1 MGQKSWY
8 HVLGVP
14 ADASLAEIRR
24 QYLARVREFPPETHG
39 DEFQEV
45 REAYEVLSDPE
56 RRKAYDANAE
66 GRIEDD
72 ANVRKIDALI
82 TKRQW
87 RELLSLAKTLDE
99 PERSIL
105 QALAYLLQGRWDS
118 HVRAL
123 ERVLDKLTEDPDM
136 LASMLRQLRDLY
148 LHYADRDRAEEALAL
163 YDRFRPN
170 RTLWRMLWLDYAHI
184 LRHLGREREIVDLVE
199 PMLPQATDAF
209 RRDDGRLLVE
219 WTSYIFSVG
228 WTDLARRYRAR
239 TARYWRHADP
249 AAIAEMKDAVMG
261 FIDEWED
268 DEELEVAR
276 EMAELVMLVDRQ
288 DMEVR
293 DRLVELDEEMQ
304 VQKEIDRM
312 MRQDEQMNPL
322 VSSRAAWLFG
332 LRMGWEDADGLES
345 FAHVEPET
353 LYEKEWFAEGVARL
367 KKSYPAT
374 YRMFRDDWQAY
385 LATVTSGMN
394 REQRRRLMR

>member
-8 HVLGVP
+8 DVLGVP
-14 ADASLAEIRR
+14 ADASLGEIRR

-56 RRKAYDANAE
+56 RRKAYDANP
-66 GRIEDD
+66 GDRIEDE
-72 ANVRKIDALI
+72 ANVRKIDELI

-87 RELLSLAKTLDE
+87 RKLLSLAKTLDE
-99 PERSIL
+99 PDRSTL
-105 QALAYLLQGRWDS
+105 QALAYLFQGRWDS
-118 HVRAL
+118 HVRAR
-123 ERVLDKLTEDPDM
+123 ERVLEALTENPGM
-136 LASMLRQLRDLY
+136 LASTLKQLHNLY
-148 LHYADRDRAEEALAL
+148 LHHADADRAEEAREL
-163 YDRFRPN
+163 YDRFRSN
-170 RTLWRMLWLDYAHI
+170 RTLWRMLWPDYAHI
-184 LRHLGREREIVDLVE
+184 LRHLEREREIVDLVE
-199 PMLPQATDAF
+199 PILPQATDAF

-219 WTSYIFSVG
+219 WTSYIFSAG

-249 AAIAEMKDAVMG
+249 DAIAEMKNAVMG
-261 FIDEWED
+261 FIDDWEAE
-268 DEELEVAR
+268 EELEVAR

-293 DRLVELDEEMQ
+293 NRLVELDEEMQ

-312 MRQDEQMNPL
+312 IRQDKQMNPL
-322 VSSRAAWLFG
+322 VSTRAAWLFG
-332 LRMGWEDADGLES
+332 LRMGWEDVDGFES
-345 FAHVEPET
+345 LAHVEPET